1 MADEPN
7 KVFFVEPTEDD
18 EICKLALQELLSTT
32 MHLGPIIHTCILAQ
46 AIGIIAGSTPEN
58 LMTHAGFKETMNMNF
73 DVGLASVPLTL
84 MEKSLEQ
91 GKPN

>member
-1 MADEPN
+1 MSDETG
-7 KVFFVEPTEDD
+7 KVFLVEPTEDD

-46 AIGIIAGSTPEN
+46 AIGIIAGSTPPE
-58 LMTHAGFKETMNMNF
+58 LMSHSGFKETMNLNF

-84 MEKSLEQ
+84 MEKMLEQ